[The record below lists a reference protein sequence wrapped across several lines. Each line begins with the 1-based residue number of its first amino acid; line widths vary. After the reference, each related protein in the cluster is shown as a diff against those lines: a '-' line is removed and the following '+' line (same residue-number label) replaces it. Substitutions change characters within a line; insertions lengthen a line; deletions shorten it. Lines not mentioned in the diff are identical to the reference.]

1 MSQFKEVK
9 HPSSVAHFSLQSKMG
24 LSRCGEDSC
33 PLALSNAIKLFLLH
47 VVKLRE
53 IHSYSNVKRAA
64 PGPRLHRWC
73 NPKQLLLKARSNLAV
88 DNCQATLE
96 MGGSASS

>member
-1 MSQFKEVK
+1 M
-9 HPSSVAHFSLQSKMG
+9 
-24 LSRCGEDSC
+24 
-33 PLALSNAIKLFLLH
+33 
-47 VVKLRE
+47 VKLGE

-73 NPKQLLLKARSNLAV
+73 NLEQLLLKARSNLAV